1 MSHAKQLHNRQYFD
15 DYMEIINRKG
25 LPGNVKSKLCQQVN
39 EAVVA
44 TTQQVIEQALEAEL
58 SAYLGAERYE
68 HLSWGREAEQTRSG
82 CYRRELITQYGCIAD
97 LRVPKLRR
105 GNAALEWQTISRY
118 QRCWG
123 PFLDQQVMHYCLGLS
138 LRDLQESIDATL
150 GEVLSV
156 ASCNRIVASVG
167 QRAEAFKTQPLA
179 APPPILLV
187 DGMWIKI
194 AYANGKMT
202 VDTQGRRRAM
212 KRKQKRVMLSALGVW
227 PDGHWEI
234 VHWQIAAGEN
244 ETTWK
249 TFFGQLYAKGLTEET
264 TKLVVS
270 DGAQGLESALAYQF
284 HGVPHQRCVFHKI
297 KNIADHLL
305 YSALEVDDEASD
317 NQAKRKAKT
326 ARKKAILADAGAIYK
341 HKTEGDIRAQAEVF
355 RETWQE
361 REPQAVA
368 NFFTDFDKTLAYLRV
383 DFPASLGILIRTTN
397 RLERFHKEMRRKQ
410 RDIGMFQSEAG
421 CEAIWYLLTTRETA
435 KQQAVL
441 GLRA

>member
-1 MSHAKQLHNRQYFD
+1 MS
-15 DYMEIINRKG
+15 
-25 LPGNVKSKLCQQVN
+25 V
-39 EAVVA
+39 
-44 TTQQVIEQALEAEL
+44 
-58 SAYLGAERYE
+58 
-68 HLSWGREAEQTRSG
+68 
-82 CYRRELITQYGCIAD
+82 
-97 LRVPKLRR
+97 
-105 GNAALEWQTISRY
+105 
-118 QRCWG
+118 
-123 PFLDQQVMHYCLGLS
+123 
-138 LRDLQESIDATL
+138 TL

-167 QRAEAFKTQPLA
+167 QRAEAFKTQPLE

-194 AYANGKMT
+194 AYPSGKMT
-202 VDTQGRRRAM
+202 VDSQGRRRAV

-227 PDGHWEI
+227 PDGHWDI

-249 TFFGQLYAKGLTEET
+249 TFFGQLSAKGLTEET

-284 HGVPHQRCVFHKI
+284 HGVPHQRGVFHKI
-297 KNIADHLL
+297 KHIADHLL
-305 YSALEVDDEASD
+305 SSALEVDDEASD

-326 ARKKAILADAGAIYK
+326 ARKQAILADAGAIYTQ
-341 HKTEGDIRAQAEVF
+341 KTEGDMRAQAEVF

-361 REPQAVA
+361 REPKAVA
-368 NFFTDFDKTLAYLRV
+368 NFFTDFDTTFAYLRV

>member
-1 MSHAKQLHNRQYFD
+1 MSHAKQRHNRQYFD
-15 DYMEIINRKG
+15 DSMEMINRKG
-25 LPGNVKSKLCQQVN
+25 LPGHVKSALCQLVN

-68 HLSWGREAEQTRSG
+68 HLPWGREAEQTRSG

-97 LRVPKLRR
+97 LRVPKLRK

-118 QRCWG
+118 QRCWR
-123 PFLDQQVMHYCLGLS
+123 PFLDQQVMHYGLGLS

-156 ASCNRIVASVG
+156 ASCHRIVASVG

-179 APPPILLV
+179 APPPMLLV
-187 DGMWIKI
+187 DGMWISI

-202 VDTQGRRRAM
+202 VESQGRRRAV

-227 PDGHWEI
+227 PDGHWDI

-249 TFFGQLYAKGLTEET
+249 TFFGQLSAKGMTEET
-264 TKLVVS
+264 TQLVVS
-270 DGAQGLESALAYQF
+270 DGAQGLESALDDHFY
-284 HGVPHQRCVFHKI
+284 GVPHQRCLFHKI

-305 YSALEVDDEASD
+305 YGALEVDGETSD
-317 NQAKRKAKT
+317 DQAKRKAKT
-326 ARKKAILADAGAIYK
+326 ARKQAILADAGAIYA
-341 HKTEGDIRAQAEVF
+341 HETESGMRAQAEVF

-361 REPQAVA
+361 REPKSVA
-368 NFFTDFDKTLAYLRV
+368 NFFTDFDTTLAYLRV
-383 DFPASLGILIRTTN
+383 DFPASLGVLIRTTN

>member
-1 MSHAKQLHNRQYFD
+1 
-15 DYMEIINRKG
+15 
-25 LPGNVKSKLCQQVN
+25 
-39 EAVVA
+39 
-44 TTQQVIEQALEAEL
+44 
-58 SAYLGAERYE
+58 
-68 HLSWGREAEQTRSG
+68 
-82 CYRRELITQYGCIAD
+82 
-97 LRVPKLRR
+97 
-105 GNAALEWQTISRY
+105 
-118 QRCWG
+118 
-123 PFLDQQVMHYCLGLS
+123 
-138 LRDLQESIDATL
+138 
-150 GEVLSV
+150 
-156 ASCNRIVASVG
+156 VG
-167 QRAEAFKTQPLA
+167 QQAEAFKTQPLA

-194 AYANGKMT
+194 AYPSGKMT
-202 VDTQGRRRAM
+202 VDSQGRRRAV

-234 VHWQIAAGEN
+234 VHWQIAEGEN
-244 ETTWK
+244 APAWK
-249 TFFGQLYAKGLTEET
+249 TFCGQLYAKGMTEET

-270 DGAQGLESALAYQF
+270 DGAQGLESALEYQF

-305 YSALEVDDEASD
+305 YSALEVDDEARD
-317 NQAKRKAKT
+317 DQARRKAKT
-326 ARKKAILADAGAIYK
+326 ARKKAILADAGVIYTQ
-341 HKTEGDIRAQAEVF
+341 KTAGDIRAQAEVF

-361 REPQAVA
+361 REPKAVA

-383 DFPASLGILIRTTN
+383 DFPASLGSLIRTTN

>member
-1 MSHAKQLHNRQYFD
+1 
-15 DYMEIINRKG
+15 
-25 LPGNVKSKLCQQVN
+25 
-39 EAVVA
+39 
-44 TTQQVIEQALEAEL
+44 
-58 SAYLGAERYE
+58 
-68 HLSWGREAEQTRSG
+68 
-82 CYRRELITQYGCIAD
+82 
-97 LRVPKLRR
+97 
-105 GNAALEWQTISRY
+105 
-118 QRCWG
+118 
-123 PFLDQQVMHYCLGLS
+123 
-138 LRDLQESIDATL
+138 
-150 GEVLSV
+150 
-156 ASCNRIVASVG
+156 
-167 QRAEAFKTQPLA
+167 
-179 APPPILLV
+179 
-187 DGMWIKI
+187 
-194 AYANGKMT
+194 
-202 VDTQGRRRAM
+202 
-212 KRKQKRVMLSALGVW
+212 MLSALGVW

-297 KNIADHLL
+297 KHIADHLL
-305 YSALEVDDEASD
+305 YSALEVDDEARD
-317 NQAKRKAKT
+317 DQARRKAKAT
-326 ARKKAILADAGAIYK
+326 RKRAILADAGVMYTQ
-341 HKTEGDIRAQAEVF
+341 KTEGAIRAQAEVF

-361 REPQAVA
+361 REPKAVA

-383 DFPASLGILIRTTN
+383 DFPASLGSLIRTTN

-435 KQQAVL
+435 RQQAVL

>member
-25 LPGNVKSKLCQQVN
+25 LPGHIKSALCQQVN
-39 EAVVA
+39 DAVVT

-58 SAYLGAERYE
+58 TAYVGAERYE
-68 HLSWGREAEQTRSG
+68 HLPWGREAEQTRSG
-82 CYRRELITQYGCIAD
+82 CYRRALITQYGCIAD
-97 LRVPKLRR
+97 WRVPKLRK
-105 GNAALEWQTISRY
+105 GNGNLEWQTISRY
-118 QRCWG
+118 ERCWG
-123 PFLDQQVMHYCLGLS
+123 PFLDQQVMHDCLGLS
-138 LRDLQESIDATL
+138 LRDLQESMSMTL
-150 GEVLSV
+150 GEVWSV
-156 ASCNRIVASVG
+156 ASCHRIVASVG

-194 AYANGKMT
+194 AYPSGKMT
-202 VDTQGRRRAM
+202 VDSQGRRRAV
-212 KRKQKRVMLSALGVW
+212 KRQQKRVMLSALGVW

-249 TFFGQLYAKGLTEET
+249 TFFGQLYAKGMTEET
-264 TKLVVS
+264 TQLVVS
-270 DGAQGLESALAYQF
+270 DGAQGLESALDDHFY
-284 HGVPHQRCVFHKI
+284 GVPHQRCIFHKI

-305 YSALEVDDEASD
+305 YGELEVDGETSD
-317 NQAKRKAKT
+317 DQAKRKAKT
-326 ARKKAILADAGAIYK
+326 ARKKAILADAGAIYA
-341 HKTEGDIRAQAEVF
+341 HETASGMRAQAEVF

-361 REPQAVA
+361 REPKSVA
-368 NFFTDFDKTLAYLRV
+368 NFFIDFDKTLVYLRV
-383 DFPASLGILIRTTN
+383 DFPASLRVLIRTTN

-421 CEAIWYLLTTRETA
+421 CEAVWYLLTTRESA
-435 KQQAVL
+435 KQQAAL
-441 GLRA
+441 GLRP

>member
-1 MSHAKQLHNRQYFD
+1 MSHAQQLRNRRYFD

-25 LPGNVKSKLCQQVN
+25 LPGHIKSELCQQVN
-39 EAVVA
+39 DAVVT

-58 SAYLGAERYE
+58 TAYLGAERYE
-68 HLSWGREAEQTRSG
+68 HLPWGREAEQTRSG
-82 CYRRELITQYGCIAD
+82 CYRRALITQYGCIAD
-97 LRVPKLRR
+97 LRVPKLRK
-105 GNAALEWQTISRY
+105 GNGNLEWQTISRY
-118 QRCWG
+118 ERCWG

-138 LRDLQESIDATL
+138 LRDLQESMYITL

-167 QRAEAFKTQPLA
+167 QRAEAFKTQPLE

-194 AYANGKMT
+194 AYPSGKMI
-202 VDTQGRRRAM
+202 VDSQGRRRAV

-249 TFFGQLYAKGLTEET
+249 TFFGQLSAKGMTEET
-264 TKLVVS
+264 TQLVVS
-270 DGAQGLESALAYQF
+270 AGAQGLESALDDHFY
-284 HGVPHQRCVFHKI
+284 GVPHQRCIFHKI

-305 YSALEVDDEASD
+305 YGELEVDGETSD
-317 NQAKRKAKT
+317 DQAKRKAKT
-326 ARKKAILADAGAIYK
+326 ARKKAILADAGAIYA
-341 HKTEGDIRAQAEVF
+341 HETESGMRAQAEVF

-361 REPQAVA
+361 REPKSVA
-368 NFFTDFDKTLAYLRV
+368 NFFTDFDTTLAYLRV
-383 DFPASLGILIRTTN
+383 DFPASLGVLIRTTN

-421 CEAIWYLLTTRETA
+421 CEAVWYLLTTRESA
-435 KQQAVL
+435 KQQAAL
-441 GLRA
+441 GLRP

>member
-1 MSHAKQLHNRQYFD
+1 MSPAQQLHNRQYFD

-25 LPGNVKSKLCQQVN
+25 LPGHIKSEICQQVN
-39 EAVVA
+39 DAVVA

-58 SAYLGAERYE
+58 TAYLGAERYE
-68 HLSWGREAEQTRSG
+68 HVAWGRDAEQTRSG
-82 CYRRELITQYGCIAD
+82 YYRRALITQYGCIAD
-97 LRVPKLRR
+97 LRVPKLRK
-105 GNAALEWQTISRY
+105 GNGNLEWQTISRY
-118 QRCWG
+118 ERCWG

-138 LRDLQESIDATL
+138 LRDLQESMYATL

-167 QRAEAFKTQPLA
+167 QQAEAFKPQPLA

-194 AYANGKMT
+194 AYPSGKMT
-202 VDTQGRRRAM
+202 VDSQGRRRAV

-249 TFFGQLYAKGLTEET
+249 TFFGQLSAKGLTEET

-305 YSALEVDDEASD
+305 YGALEVDGETSD
-317 NQAKRKAKT
+317 DQAQRKAKT
-326 ARKKAILADAGAIYK
+326 ARKKAILADAGAIYA
-341 HKTEGDIRAQAEVF
+341 HETESGMRAQAEVF

-361 REPQAVA
+361 REPKSVA
-368 NFFTDFDKTLAYLRV
+368 NFFIDFDKTLAYLRV